1 MPTAER
7 KPQSGRECLR
17 STRFVLDP
25 RRTSP
30 SLATESRCLTGGGWS
45 LEAAETSRCY
55 PSYTG
60 TYAVDAVGLPEPGPE
75 GGSLS
80 APKHGAVLRPMAQ
93 VCSKVAASSVN
104 RGGFLSVRVRT

>member
-17 STRFVLDP
+17 SVLDP

-30 SLATESRCLTGGGWS
+30 SLATESRCLTGGGGGRRS

-60 TYAVDAVGLPEPGPE
+60 TYAVDAVSQPGPGPE

-93 VCSKVAASSVN
+93 VCSKAAASSVN